1 MYQNHKDSIPNLII
15 LAELALILP
24 IHTADCERGFS
35 KQNLIKSK
43 SRNRIGD
50 AALNRLMPISIE
62 GKPLDEFHFV
72 ESLSVW
78 NAQKDRGIFH
88 KT

>member
-1 MYQNHKDSIPNLII
+1 MRLVLQQKCPHYKMSLLCKIMYQNHKDIIPNLII

-24 IHTADCERGFS
+24 IHTADCDRVFS

-50 AALNRLMPISIE
+50 AALNCPMLIMY
-62 GKPLDEFHFV
+62 
-72 ESLSVW
+72 
-78 NAQKDRGIFH
+78 
-88 KT
+88 